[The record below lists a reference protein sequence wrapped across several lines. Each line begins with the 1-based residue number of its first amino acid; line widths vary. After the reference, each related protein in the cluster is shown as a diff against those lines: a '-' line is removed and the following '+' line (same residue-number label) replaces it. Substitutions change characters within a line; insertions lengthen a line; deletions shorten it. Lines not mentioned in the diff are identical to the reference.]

1 MTALWTAAEAVAA
14 TDARPRPAAV
24 WRADGVSID
33 TRSIAVN
40 DIFVALK
47 GPRFD
52 GHEFVATALSDG
64 AAAAMVD
71 RRMPGI
77 DPARLL
83 EVPDTQIGLEKLA
96 IAARARGKA
105 RIVAVTGSVG
115 KTGVKEALGKLLSEQ
130 APTHFSAGN
139 LNNQIGLPLSLARM
153 PASAAF
159 GVFELGMNH
168 AGEIAP
174 LSAMLRPHV
183 AIVTTVEAV
192 HLEYFASVEGIADA
206 KAEIFAGMDAT
217 GVAILNRDNTHF
229 SRLAAKAREHGVGQ
243 ILTFGEAEGSD
254 ARLLSAVVNADG
266 SAVEASIL
274 GRKIAFRLAIPG
286 RHHIQ
291 NALAVLLAV
300 AAMGADLDAAAAGF
314 AEIAPVKGRG
324 TMSEIHLASG
334 SFRLIDES
342 YNASPAAVRAALAV
356 LGMTDGGG
364 RRLFA
369 LGDMLEL
376 GAGAAGEHARLLDA
390 AMQAGVAKIFTA
402 GPLSRH
408 LFDAAPAEM
417 RGAHADRADALAR
430 AIAEQV
436 QPSDVVLIKG
446 SAGSRMGDVVTAL
459 RNLDQAEM
467 EARRAV

>member
-1 MTALWTAAEAVAA
+1 MTALWTASAAAAA
-14 TDARPRPAAV
+14 TGARPIPTAV
-24 WRADGVSID
+24 WQAAGVSID
-33 TRSIAVN
+33 TRSIAAD

-83 EVPDTQIGLEKLA
+83 EVPDTQIGLERLA
-96 IAARARGKA
+96 IAARARSTA
-105 RIVAVTGSVG
+105 RIVAITGSVG
-115 KTGVKEALGKLLSEQ
+115 KTGVKEALAKLLGAQ
-130 APTHFSAGN
+130 ATTHASAGN

-153 PASAAF
+153 PQSAEF

-183 AIVTTVEAV
+183 AIITNVEAV

-206 KAEIFAGMDAT
+206 KAEIFAGMDAD
-217 GVAILNRDNTHF
+217 GVAILNRDNAHF
-229 SRLAAKAREHGVGQ
+229 SRLAAKAREHGIGQ
-243 ILTFGEAEGSD
+243 VWSFGEAADCD
-254 ARLLSAVVNADG
+254 ARLLSATVTADG
-266 SAVEASIL
+266 SIVESSIL
-274 GRKIAFRLAIPG
+274 GRKIGFSLAVPG
-286 RHHIQ
+286 RHHIR
-291 NALAVLLAV
+291 NALAVLLAT
-300 AAMGADLDAAAAGF
+300 AAMGADIDAAALAF
-314 AEIAPVKGRG
+314 ASVSAVKGRG
-324 TMSEIHLASG
+324 TVSEIHLAGG
-334 SFRLIDES
+334 SFRVIDES

-356 LGMTDGGG
+356 LGMSGG
-364 RRLFA
+364 RRLFV

-376 GAGAAGEHARLLDA
+376 GPDAAGEHAGLLESA
-390 AMQAGVAKIFTA
+390 TQAGVAKIFTA

-408 LFDAAPAEM
+408 LFDAAPAGM
-417 RGAHADRADALAR
+417 RGAHADRADVLAD

-436 QPSDVVLIKG
+436 KPGDVVLVKG

-459 RNLDQAEM
+459 RNLDQAET